1 MEPDVLYYR
10 RRISEELS
18 AAERAVTGAA
28 RLRRLQLIE
37 AYLEHLETI
46 GERPPISK
54 DEIAKLKDACASPTA
69 V

>member
-18 AAERAVTGAA
+18 GAERAVTGAA

-37 AYLEHLETI
+37 AYLTRLETI

-54 DEIAKLKDACASPTA
+54 DEIARLKEACTAPTVA
-69 V
+69 

>member
-10 RRISEELS
+10 RRISEEL
-18 AAERAVTGAA
+18 AAADRAVTGAA

-46 GERPPISK
+46 GERLPVSK
-54 DEIAKLKDACASPTA
+54 DELTKLKAACSATTEG
-69 V
+69 